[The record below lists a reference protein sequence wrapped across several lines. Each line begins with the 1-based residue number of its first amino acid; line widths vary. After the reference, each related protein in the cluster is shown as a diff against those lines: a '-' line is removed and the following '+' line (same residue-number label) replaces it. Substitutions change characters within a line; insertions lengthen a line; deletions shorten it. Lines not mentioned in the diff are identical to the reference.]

1 MTFFPTIAPFEDTD
15 YTVELCNNGACTF
28 VVVTIEV
35 CEEANTTAVVSTGL
49 SQTETLLAENNLE
62 EALQVMVALSDAEL
76 GCDDVEVFF
85 SSSVPLLNLFSSFLS
100 ELVYFD

>member
-35 CEEANTTAVVSTGL
+35 CEGSNTSAAIDNGLEETGNL
-49 SQTETLLAENNLE
+49 IDEENLE

-85 SSSVPLLNLFSSFLS
+85 WFSFF
-100 ELVYFD
+100 E